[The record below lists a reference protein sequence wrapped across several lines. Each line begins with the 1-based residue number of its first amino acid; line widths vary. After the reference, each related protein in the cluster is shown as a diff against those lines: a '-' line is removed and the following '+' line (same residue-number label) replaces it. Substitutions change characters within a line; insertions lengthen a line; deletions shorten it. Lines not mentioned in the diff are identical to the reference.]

1 MKRVPLLFDLSEL
14 FTIMSIEFA
23 PLFTKQR
30 KAAPLEIKQAFRDA
44 LDLFYENPNHV
55 ALRNHPLTGKYQG
68 FRSIDVTEDWRALY
82 RTEPERII
90 FVEIGTHDQL
100 YG

>member
-1 MKRVPLLFDLSEL
+1 MKNEPR
-14 FTIMSIEFA
+14 IEFA

>member
-1 MKRVPLLFDLSEL
+1 MKNAPR
-14 FTIMSIEFA
+14 IEFT

-30 KAAPLEIKQAFRDA
+30 KTAPGEIKQAFRDA
-44 LDLFYENPNHV
+44 LELFSEDQYYP
-55 ALRNHPLTGKYQG
+55 ALRNHPLTGKYQD

-90 FVEIGTHDQL
+90 FVEIGTHEQL